1 MSFDP
6 AHFLSTP
13 GLAWQTSLKN
23 TKVELDL
30 LTYIV
35 MLLMIENGMKGAIC
49 HSIYQYAKA
58 NNKQMKDYDKNKEPS
73 YLQY

>member
-1 MSFDP
+1 MYLRTFEMCVLKYMSFDP

-35 MLLMIENGMKGAIC
+35 MLLMMENGMKGAIC

-58 NNKQMKDYDKNKEPS
+58 NNK
-73 YLQY
+73 

>member
-1 MSFDP
+1 MANSF
-6 AHFLSTP
+6 
-13 GLAWQTSLKN
+13 KN

-35 MLLMIENGMKGAIC
+35 MLLMIENGMKGAMW

-58 NNKQMKDYDKNKEPS
+58 NNK
-73 YLQY
+73 